1 MAELLNL
8 LFYPLSNGIMT
19 VLTGMSLLYWVFMFF
34 SGDGIDAGTD
44 FHIGDV
50 TDIDTAHDIET
61 DGEVH
66 GAPSVW
72 SQILDYI
79 NIGKIPL
86 MVVVTLFK
94 FISWLLTI
102 FSSLFLGIANWGI
115 KSVFILIPV
124 FIITYFIMHYL
135 TKPLVKMY
143 KNLGYNGEEAHDFL
157 GRTGLLKSTIEN
169 DKIGI
174 LEVIIN
180 KDVIRL
186 NVKSQNG
193 KRIDFG
199 SEVMIVKELNDK
211 KTYEVIQNITIHNI
225 N

>member
-8 LFYPLSNGIMT
+8 LFNPLSNGIMT
-19 VLTGMSLLYWVFMFF
+19 VLTGISLLYWVFMLL
-34 SGDGIDAGTD
+34 SGDGWDTDAS
-44 FHIGDV
+44 FHMGDV
-50 TDIDTAHDIET
+50 TDLDTAHDI
-61 DGEVH
+61 DPDSDVH
-66 GAPSVW
+66 ADPTVW
-72 SQILDYI
+72 SQILEYI
-79 NIGKIPL
+79 NIGKVPL

-94 FISWLLTI
+94 FISWLLTL

-124 FIITYFIMHYL
+124 FILTYFIMHYL

-157 GRTGLLKSTIEN
+157 GRTGVLKSTIEN

-199 SEVMIVKELNDK
+199 SEVMIAKELNDRK
-211 KTYEVIQNITIHNI
+211 IYEVIQNITIHNI